1 MQATTHEFNPSDYA
15 TYRYRVTRDE
25 RKFTISVMAR
35 SEADGRERIRKN
47 QGCPD
52 SAIETLLFS
61 PMKKLKINVSYN
73 E

>member
-1 MQATTHEFNPSDYA
+1 
-15 TYRYRVTRDE
+15 
-25 RKFTISVMAR
+25 MAR

>member
-1 MQATTHEFNPSDYA
+1 MQETTHEFNPSDYA

-52 SAIETLLFS
+52 SAIETLLYS
-61 PMKKLKINVSYN
+61 PMKNKSIQIISK
-73 E
+73 